1 MKVAPERA
9 EPRGRSA
16 LMAALMPNA
25 AYARLWKFMSGI
37 FLLAGILALSE
48 RVWVLASD
56 LHARHTWPVA
66 DGQIV
71 SAKQQDDSEM
81 PGRLRGHTRYWIEY
95 EVRFAL
101 PPERCRTGIIYE
113 GPSESMPCH
122 GIVQTRSTQSTAEV
136 FQWFLHGFHVNEPVK
151 VLWNPEATAS
161 TDVKIAEESI
171 WVRYNFG
178 RLIFSLL
185 WVLGFGTVY
194 LFSRRELLY
203 PARRDEDEGQG
214 QQAYVRDRPDS
225 NDQLTDLDLH

>member
-1 MKVAPERA
+1 
-9 EPRGRSA
+9 
-16 LMAALMPNA
+16 
-25 AYARLWKFMSGI
+25 MSGI

-66 DGQIV
+66 DGQVV

-151 VLWNPEATAS
+151 VLWNPEGTAS

-214 QQAYVRDRPDS
+214 QQAYVRDRPDN